1 MSPQPDASVDT
12 GLLRNNTGWM
22 LGLSRHAFFS
32 SQVRRRTFQR
42 NVWKMWGR
50 IKRGETTKCIANRMH
65 FTANTCPDPLRTAS
79 HVSPD
84 ACLHF
89 SAHFSSLLSSV
100 HPRSMPIH
108 SVSPS
113 GAEFVHSDCVS
124 THGASTRA
132 TPEHCGAA
140 PAEPMFLGSLQV
152 PCCFPDTVVG
162 PTCLHQR
169 LACLWPHRTR
179 ARLTCRDSTVRW
191 GQEGPL
197 RTLRGVHPSC
207 LRVPLQQDV
216 WLLRVCFAHSLP
228 ENVCFHCPRG
238 SGL

>member
-1 MSPQPDASVDT
+1 MDEALWPHHAQPRQAGDITGVDDTPGDLGSAMSPQPDASVDT

-42 NVWKMWGR
+42 NVWKLWGR

-65 FTANTCPDPLRTAS
+65 FTVKTCPDPLRTAS

-84 ACLHF
+84 TCLHF

-113 GAEFVHSDCVS
+113 GAEF
-124 THGASTRA
+124 T
-132 TPEHCGAA
+132 
-140 PAEPMFLGSLQV
+140 
-152 PCCFPDTVVG
+152 
-162 PTCLHQR
+162 
-169 LACLWPHRTR
+169 
-179 ARLTCRDSTVRW
+179 
-191 GQEGPL
+191 
-197 RTLRGVHPSC
+197 
-207 LRVPLQQDV
+207 QQ
-216 WLLRVCFAHSLP
+216 
-228 ENVCFHCPRG
+228 
-238 SGL
+238 